1 MRRYTITTL
10 IWAVAVG
17 IAFWLGYREG
27 GNRVF
32 WDGFRNELGMAHILR
47 RAGLTQEGEKQFNK
61 LSDIQLYGYFLSSKA
76 GQSKEQK
83 REIDRL
89 LIDLMRWKRSKG
101 YAIGPQEPLV
111 GMKLQDGE
119 LKTEP
124 VPKAFAICK
133 ARLDAFMKEHK
144 ESIQQAES
152 TVPSKAA
159 PGASS
164 DAR

>member
-1 MRRYTITTL
+1 MKRHTITTL
-10 IWAVAVG
+10 VLAIAVG

-32 WDGFRNELGMAHILR
+32 WDGFKNELGMAHILR
-47 RAGLTQEGEKQFNK
+47 RAGLTQEGEKRLNK
-61 LSDIQLYGYFLSSKA
+61 LYDIQLYGYFLSSKA

-83 REIDRL
+83 SEIDRL

-101 YAIGPQEPLV
+101 YAIGPQEPLI
-111 GMKLQDGE
+111 GMKHQDGE

-124 VPKAFAICK
+124 APKAFLIYK
-133 ARLDAFMKEHK
+133 SRLDSFMKEHK

-164 DAR
+164 DVR